1 MVSTLP
7 VYLPQKFKVTDEQF
21 WEFSQANPE
30 LRMECTADGEIIVM
44 SPTESEG
51 GNRNAEATTN
61 IAIWNRQTRLGK
73 VFDSSTG
80 FRLPNGA
87 TRSPDTC
94 WIANE
99 RWDAIPLEQRKRFA
113 PICPDFVLELASE
126 SDTLDD
132 LRQKMREYI
141 DNGCRLGWLISP
153 KEQQVE
159 IYRCDLTIE
168 VLQSPAVLS
177 GEDVLPGLVFSLS
190 PIFELEV
197 LDGNE

>member
-7 VYLPQKFKVTDEQF
+7 VYLPQKFKVTNEQF

-44 SPTESEG
+44 SPTGSEG
-51 GNRNAEATTN
+51 GNRNAEIT
-61 IAIWNRQTRLGK
+61 IDIGLWNRQKRLGK

-87 TRSPDTC
+87 TRSPDTS
-94 WIANE
+94 WVTNE

-126 SDTLDD
+126 SDSLDD
-132 LRQKMREYI
+132 LRGKMREYI
-141 DNGCRLGWLISP
+141 DNGCRLGWLIIP
-153 KEQQVE
+153 KAQQIE
-159 IYRCDLTIE
+159 IYRCNLTTE
-168 VLQSPAVLS
+168 VLQSAAVLS

-190 PIFELEV
+190 NIFELSV
-197 LDGNE
+197 SDGN